1 MPQQTGGMVGK
12 EGIELSGQNIYNNN
26 SRLIAEDGPLTL
38 RAQNTFDNTRALVTS
53 GGGCIYSGWRNV
65 LQQLRYHRVRATLD
79 IDATTLQ
86 NSSSGTMID
95 NNATGFIAS
104 DKKPVTGSGE

>member
-38 RAQNTFDNTRALVTS
+38 QAQNTFDNTRALVTS
-53 GGGCIYSGWRNV
+53 GADASIQVGGTYYNNYATTG
-65 LQQLRYHRVRATLD
+65 VRATRYRRD
-79 IDATTLQ
+79 HAAKQQQRYD
-86 NSSSGTMID
+86 D
-95 NNATGFIAS
+95 R
-104 DKKPVTGSGE
+104 